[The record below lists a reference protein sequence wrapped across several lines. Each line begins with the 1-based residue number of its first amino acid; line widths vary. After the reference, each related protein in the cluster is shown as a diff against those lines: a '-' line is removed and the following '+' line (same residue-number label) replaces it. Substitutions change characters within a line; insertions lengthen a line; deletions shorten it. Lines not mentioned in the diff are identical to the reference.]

1 MKKNYKMKNTVG
13 NILKEWRNQ
22 QRYSQLQLAVELGIS
37 SKHISFIETGRSIP
51 SKEMILKI
59 STFLIIPKRETNRA
73 LYSAGYA
80 PIYFELSAS
89 DESLKPII
97 EAIEKMVQNHMP
109 YPAIVLNQ
117 NWDVV
122 MANDSAKELLASLG
136 YSEHTNLI
144 EALIADNPKTSKIIN
159 WHEAVSVVLARL
171 KQEIT
176 MQGNSQKLQKYEAE
190 LSKCLSSCSES
201 LSVET
206 EEVVLSTKI
215 QIKEKV
221 LSFFSVIAQ
230 LGTVQDIRLSEYKIE
245 LMFPTDDTT
254 KGYYC

>member
-1 MKKNYKMKNTVG
+1 MKNTVG
-13 NILKEWRNQ
+13 NILKKWRKQ
-22 QRYSQLQLAVELGIS
+22 HRYSQLQLAVELGIS
-37 SKHISFIETGRSIP
+37 SQHISFIETGRSIP

-59 STFLIIPKRETNRA
+59 STFLFISKREVNEA

-80 PIYFELSAS
+80 PIYTELLIS
-89 DESLKPII
+89 DESLKPIF

-117 NWDVV
+117 SWDVV
-122 MANDSAKELLASLG
+122 MTNDSAKKLLTGLG

-159 WHEAVSVVLARL
+159 WHEAVSAVLARL

-176 MQGNSQKLQKYEAE
+176 ILGNPRKLQEYEME
-190 LSKCLSSCSES
+190 LSKCLSLSTES
-201 LSVET
+201 PDVKT
-206 EEVVLSTKI
+206 EQIVLSTEI
-215 QIKEKV
+215 QINEKA

-230 LGTVQDIRLSEYKIE
+230 LGTVQDVTLSEYKIE
-245 LMFPTDDTT
+245 LMFPTDETT
-254 KGYYC
+254 KMYYC